1 MIYSEKYS
9 QLIKS
14 ARTHI
19 DNTDNVSVGGDLWTA
34 YSELV
39 QAGKD
44 IEAAQ
49 ELLLEVS
56 KVAFER
62 VMGGKK

>member
-14 ARTHI
+14 ARMHI

-34 YSELV
+34 YLELDK
-39 QAGKD
+39 ARND
-44 IEAAQ
+44 IMEAQ
-49 ELLLEVS
+49 RLLTEVS